1 MFSKGTKEIIENSSA
16 DYWTKQ
22 IICSVDCKTFLK
34 SVKETENSSADYQT
48 RGTICLIDFKTF

>member
-1 MFSKGTKEIIENSSA
+1 MFWKSTKEIIENSSA

-22 IICSVDCKTFLK
+22 MICSVDCKTFLK